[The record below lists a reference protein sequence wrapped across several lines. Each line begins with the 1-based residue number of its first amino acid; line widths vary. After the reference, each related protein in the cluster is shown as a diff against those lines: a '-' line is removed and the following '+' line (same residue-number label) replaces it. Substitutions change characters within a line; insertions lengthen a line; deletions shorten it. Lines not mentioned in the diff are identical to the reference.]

1 MVISL
6 NKFLEKTDLLTQT
19 EINKVRLLAFYHH
32 SYQEDFEFSV
42 DLVCDWF
49 EKLGLHKPNKSRL
62 KQNLSK
68 SRSFVKGREQEF
80 FRLHANEL
88 NSLRRDHSFI
98 DEKSEEIEATDTILP
113 TSLYEKTRGYIES
126 LSRQINASYENNIF
140 DGCAVLM
147 RRLLEICLIHSYE
160 HQGIDAEIRDSNGN
174 YKMLSDIVSNAINNP
189 KLSLS
194 RNTKSCLG
202 DFRAIGNFSAHKIY
216 YNARRTDIQ
225 KVILEYRA
233 AIEELLYKN
242 GIKK

>member
-1 MVISL
+1 M
-6 NKFLEKTDLLTQT
+6 LTQA
-19 EINKVRLLAFYHH
+19 EIDKVRLLAFYHH
-32 SYQEDFEFSV
+32 SHQEDFEFSV
-42 DLVCDWF
+42 DSVCDWF

-68 SRSFVKGREQEF
+68 SRSFVKGRGQES
-80 FRLHANEL
+80 FRFHANEL
-88 NSLRRDHSFI
+88 NSLRREHSFI
-98 DEKSEEIEATDTILP
+98 SEKSEEIEATDTILP
-113 TSLYEKTRGYIES
+113 ASLYEKTRGYIES
-126 LSRQINASYENNIF
+126 LSKQINASYENNIF

-160 HQGIDAEIRDSNGN
+160 HRGIDAEIRDFNGN

-194 RNTKSCLG
+194 RNTKSCLE

-216 YNARRTDIQ
+216 YNARRSDIQ

>member
-1 MVISL
+1 M
-6 NKFLEKTDLLTQT
+6 FTQT
-19 EINKVRLLAFYHH
+19 EIDKVRLLAFYHH
-32 SYQEDFEFSV
+32 IHQEDFEFSV
-42 DLVCDWF
+42 DSVCDWF
-49 EKLGLHKPNKSRL
+49 EKLGLHKPNKYRL

-68 SRSFVKGREQEF
+68 SRSFVKGKEKES

-88 NSLRRDHSFI
+88 KSLERDHSFI
-98 DEKSEEIEATDTILP
+98 SEKSEEIEATDTILP
-113 TSLYEKTRGYIES
+113 ASLYEKTRGYIES
-126 LSRQINASYENNIF
+126 LSKQINASYENNIF
-140 DGCAVLM
+140 DGRAVLM

-160 HQGIDAEIRDSNGN
+160 YQGLDAEIRDSNGN
-174 YKMLSDIVSNAINNP
+174 YKMLSDIVSNAVNNS

-194 RNTKSCLG
+194 RNTKSCLE
-202 DFRAIGNFSAHKIY
+202 DFRAIGSFSAHKIY

>member
-1 MVISL
+1 MAISL
-6 NKFLEKTDLLTQT
+6 NRFIEKTNLLTQT
-19 EINKVRLLAFYHH
+19 EIDKVRLLAFYHH
-32 SYQEDFEFSV
+32 VHQEDFEFSV
-42 DLVCDWF
+42 DLICGWF
-49 EKLGLHKPNKSRL
+49 EDLGLHKPNKSRL

-68 SRSFVKGREQEF
+68 SRCFVKGKEQES
-80 FRLHANEL
+80 FRLHASEL
-88 NSLRRDHSFI
+88 KSLKEEHSFI
-98 DEKSEEIEATDTILP
+98 SEKSEEIEATDTILP
-113 TSLYEKTRGYIES
+113 DSLYENTRGYIES
-126 LSRQINASYENNIF
+126 LSKQINASYENNIF

-160 HQGIDAEIRDSNGN
+160 HQGIDTEIRDSNGN

-194 RNTKSCLG
+194 RNTKSCLEN
-202 DFRAIGNFSAHKIY
+202 FRAIGNFSAHKIY
-216 YNARRTDIQ
+216 YNARRSDIQ

>member
-1 MVISL
+1 MAISL
-6 NKFLEKTDLLTQT
+6 NRFVEKTDLLAQT
-19 EINKVRLLAFYHH
+19 EIDKVRLLSFYHH
-32 SYQEDFEFSV
+32 IHQEDFEFSV

-68 SRSFVKGREQEF
+68 SRSFVKGRGQES
-80 FRLHANEL
+80 FRLHANDL
-88 NSLRRDHSFI
+88 KSLSQDHSFI
-98 DEKSEEIEATDTILP
+98 SEKSEEIESIDTILP
-113 TSLYEKTRGYIES
+113 ASLYEETRGYIES
-126 LSRQINASYENNIF
+126 LAKQINASYEHNIF

-160 HQGIDAEIRDSNGN
+160 HQGIDAEIRSNGN
-174 YKMLSDIVSNAINNP
+174 YKMLSDIVSNATNNS

-194 RNTKSCLG
+194 RNTKSCLE
-202 DFRAIGNFSAHKIY
+202 DFRALGNFSAHKIY
-216 YNARRTDIQ
+216 YNARRSDIQ